1 MTNLPQR
8 ATVSQAAK
16 IPAGQ
21 SQFKSRP
28 QHPFLTAKLEQFRA
42 PYDGRKWRPL
52 ARLRQAIA
60 HGYVKMGA
68 DATARMLQR
77 YLRKSDGTP
86 AYSLRNIKDGQKLVR
101 DKRFALVENIGLAPD
116 RRRRAHGYFDGDR
129 MTRSLH
135 PERLRPPVDT
145 SPPKRSHHKQK
156 QAKGRESCTPVGRES
171 CTHNALGSNSR
182 AFGHVPPDT
191 SHAQNRASDAG
202 EPQTVPETKPA
213 PSALELFDGFANEY
227 GEDIADGVLGW
238 IAYRKMHGSASA
250 QPVKNPWAYF
260 RAGIKNFL
268 DYDDGKQMALINRH
282 SFCHLMNLPRPE
294 KNIWRNDQCDALR
307 VKLDWLD
314 EQISYW
320 MEFIPAKIG
329 TEPRWFAE
337 GKENT
342 LARLKR
348 QRTKLRRQLRELVK

>member
-1 MTNLPQR
+1 MENVRQTS
-8 ATVSQAAK
+8 TFSQAAK

-21 SQFKSRP
+21 SQFRSRP

-52 ARLRQAIA
+52 ARLRQAIT

-116 RRRRAHGYFDGDR
+116 RKRRAHGYFDGDR

-145 SPPKRSHHKQK
+145 SPPKRSHHKQQ

-171 CTHNALGSNSR
+171 CTHNALGSNSK
-182 AFGHVPPDT
+182 AFGQVPPDT
-191 SHAQNRASDAG
+191 SHAQNRTSDGG
-202 EPQTVPETKPA
+202 EPPTASKPEPKPQPDLDYFFQA
-213 PSALELFDGFANEY
+213 KANDLG
-227 GEDIADGVLGW
+227 GEDIADGMCGW
-238 IAYRKMHGSASA
+238 IQYRKLHGSAA
-250 QPVKNPWAYF
+250 HVPIRNLWAYY
-260 RAGIKNFL
+260 RAAIKNFL
-268 DYDDGKQMALINRH
+268 DMPEAQQRAVISRH
-282 SFCHLMNLPRPE
+282 SFCHLNNLPRPE
-294 KNIWRNDQCDALR
+294 RDIWRNDQ
-307 VKLDWLD
+307 
-314 EQISYW
+314 
-320 MEFIPAKIG
+320 
-329 TEPRWFAE
+329 
-337 GKENT
+337 
-342 LARLKR
+342 
-348 QRTKLRRQLRELVK
+348 RERKMKT